1 MDTIK
6 ISVDVNVN
14 LSETTKAFFINL
26 FGHSNVAQNVK
37 CVNPAVDMT
46 AKSDSSKGVNSSK
59 SETKSA
65 EPTQNKATATTAAAS
80 TVKIDQVRKALAE
93 KVNDHRANIKAKL
106 EELGAPSVTKLDPS
120 KYEEMYNFLINL

>member
-26 FGHSNVAQNVK
+26 FGHSSVAQNVK
-37 CVNPAVDMT
+37 CVSPAVDMT
-46 AKSDSSKGVNSSK
+46 AKSDSSKGVDSSK

-65 EPTQNKATATTAAAS
+65 EPTQNKATATTAAS